1 MRPSLSRLAWAWG
14 LACLLSPASQLD
26 AQTDG
31 TVAEGGAAFLLVP
44 VGARA
49 VALGQAAVADFGSGE
64 LAFWNPAGLALL
76 PRSEL
81 GIHHARTFASN
92 NTALAGY
99 VSMRRVG
106 TFGAAA
112 YLVDFGSQEVRP
124 GPGPPTGRTTVRN
137 IELLASYATTIVPS
151 LAVGINYKLI
161 QFRND
166 CSGDCGLFPTEV
178 GTTHGLDVGVQ
189 YLVGVGNGLRLGLAI
204 QHAGFALQIE
214 NRPQADPLPT
224 RVQLG
229 AQYQVELPTPE
240 DTEPAYARILFD
252 LQDAWGSYSNP
263 EARVGLELGLGELIR
278 MRGGYAFLH
287 SESRGPSIG
296 AGVTFGRV
304 TVDFARIFF
313 ESGRFDEPVYLS
325 LRAAL

>member
-1 MRPSLSRLAWAWG
+1 MKPSLSSF
-14 LACLLSPASQLD
+14 LLTWSLSWPLDPAAILR
-26 AQTDG
+26 AQTDR
-31 TVAEGGAAFLLVP
+31 TVTEGGAAFLLVP

-49 VALGQAAVADFGSGE
+49 VALGQAAVADWGSTE

-76 PRSEL
+76 SHSEVGL
-81 GIHHARTFASN
+81 HYAKTFASN

-99 VSMRRVG
+99 VSAHRIG

-112 YLVDFGSQEVRP
+112 YLVDYGSQEVRP
-124 GPGPPTGRTTVRN
+124 GPGPATGRTAVRN
-137 IELLASYATTIVPS
+137 LQLVASYATTILPS
-151 LAVGINYKLI
+151 LALGINYKLI

-166 CSGDCGLFPTEV
+166 CSGDCGLFPSET
-178 GTTHGLDVGVQ
+178 GTTHALDVGLQ
-189 YLVGVGNGLRLGLAI
+189 YLLGVGNGLRLGLAV

-229 AQYQVELPTPE
+229 AQYRMPLPAP
-240 DTEPAYARILFD
+240 TESQEAYARMLLD

-263 EARVGLELGLGELIR
+263 EVRLGLELGLGDLIQ

-287 SESRGPSIG
+287 SEGRGPSIG
-296 AGVTFGRV
+296 AGVKFGRV
-304 TVDFARIFF
+304 QVDFARIFF
-313 ESGRFDEPVYLS
+313 ETGTFDEPVYLS
-325 LRAAL
+325 LRASL

>member
-1 MRPSLSRLAWAWG
+1 MAWG
-14 LACLLSPASQLD
+14 LACLLSPALQLN
-26 AQTDG
+26 AQRNK
-31 TVAEGGAAFLLVP
+31 TVTEGGAAFLLVP

-49 VALGQAAVADFGSGE
+49 VALGQAAVADSGSGE

-76 PRSEL
+76 PRSEI

-92 NTALAGY
+92 NTAVTGY
-99 VSMRRVG
+99 VSLRRVG

-137 IELLASYATTIVPS
+137 IELLASYATTIARS
-151 LAVGINYKLI
+151 LAVGVNYKLI

-178 GTTHGLDVGVQ
+178 GTTHGVDVGVQ
-189 YLVGVGNGLRLGLAI
+189 YLIDVGSGLRVGLAI

-229 AQYQVELPTPE
+229 AQYQIELPTPQQK
-240 DTEPAYARILFD
+240 DRAYARIVFD

-263 EARVGLELGLGELIR
+263 EVRVGLELGLGELLR
-278 MRGGYAFLH
+278 VRGGYAFLH

-296 AGVTFGRV
+296 AGVAFGRV
-304 TVDFARIFF
+304 TVDFASVFF
-313 ESGRFDEPVYLS
+313 ESGRFDEPIYLTLRTS
-325 LRAAL
+325 L